1 MSEHKGLYFELR
13 KAITP
18 EYAVHEE
25 YLRNESQEI
34 AAGLL
39 QTVKLE
45 LASRIYKEVKS
56 FFERKKFLPDTAKD
70 AYRNLTPVELRLR
83 FSGDSLDDFLNHVK
97 IEVQWR

>member
-1 MSEHKGLYFELR
+1 MSEHKGMYFDLR
-13 KAITP
+13 KTITP

-34 AAGLL
+34 ANGLL

-56 FFERKKFLPDTAKD
+56 FLERKKFLPDTAKD
-70 AYRNLTPVELRLR
+70 AYRNLTPIELRLR
-83 FSGDSLDDFLNHVK
+83 FSGDSLDDFLNRMEIK
-97 IEVQWR
+97 VQWR